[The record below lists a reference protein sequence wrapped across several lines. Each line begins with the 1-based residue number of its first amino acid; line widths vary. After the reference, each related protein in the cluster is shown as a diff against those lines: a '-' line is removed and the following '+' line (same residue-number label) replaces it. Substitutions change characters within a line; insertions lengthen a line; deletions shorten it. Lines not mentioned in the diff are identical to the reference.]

1 MFIKVLFHGALKRIC
16 PDEYKV
22 DVNTP
27 AEAIRAV
34 TNQFRDKLIR
44 KDGQRFV
51 CSVKECPRDVDLNS
65 SVRGDEINIY
75 PAFCASGGGGK
86 NTGSWVTIAIGAVLI
101 AAAILAGPGGWAI
114 AGVGAG
120 WISGSTAATMCI
132 MGAGMMLSGM
142 TNLLFSSKLPTA
154 NDSNNPDSSKAF
166 GNSGN
171 TTKIGTR
178 IPIGYGKYKI
188 SGHYLSINTIAT
200 DLFGDTVKIA
210 SALGHKVYIDKF
222 GVE

>member
-86 NTGSWVTIAIGAVLI
+86 KGGMVTMVIGAVLV
-101 AAAILAGPGGWAI
+101 A
-114 AGVGAG
+114 AGVA
-120 WISGSTAATMCI
+120 
-132 MGAGMMLSGM
+132 MMLSGVGTAFAPSVIM
-142 TNLLFSSKLPTA
+142 AGAGMFFSGLSNYLFPMPDTS
-154 NDSNNPDSSKAF
+154 NDSSSPDSSRVF

-188 SGHYLSINTIAT
+188 CGQYLSINTLAT
-200 DLFGDTVKIA
+200 DRWE
-210 SALGHKVYIDKF
+210 Y
-222 GVE
+222 

>member
-1 MFIKVLFHGALKRIC
+1 MFVKVLFHGALKRIC

-22 DVNTP
+22 DVSTP

-34 TNQFRDKLIR
+34 TNQFKDKLIR

-65 SVRGDEINIY
+65 SLRGNELNIY
-75 PAFCASGGGGK
+75 PAFCASGGGK
-86 NTGSWVTIAIGAVLI
+86 NTGSWITIAIGAVLI
-101 AAAILAGPGGWAI
+101 AAAILLGPAGWAI

-120 WISGSTAATMCI
+120 WISGATAASMCI

-142 TNLLFSSKLPTA
+142 TNLLFSAKLPTA
-154 NDSNNPDSSKAF
+154 NDSNNPESSKAF

-178 IPIGYGKYKI
+178 IAIGYGKYKVA
-188 SGHYLSINTIAT
+188 GQYLSINTKAV
-200 DLFGDTVKIA
+200 DLFGDSIKV
-210 SALGHKVYIDKF
+210 SSFLGKKKYINKY